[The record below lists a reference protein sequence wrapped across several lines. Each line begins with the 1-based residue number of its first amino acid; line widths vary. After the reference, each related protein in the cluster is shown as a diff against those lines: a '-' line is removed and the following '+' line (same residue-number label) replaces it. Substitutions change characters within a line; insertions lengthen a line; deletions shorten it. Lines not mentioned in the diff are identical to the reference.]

1 MKILFGAAL
10 YKSIPGYFIF
20 RFIQMRDTSYTVMG
34 HSSTWANPSS
44 TSLRSVSGCRRS
56 WRTTST
62 KRTRTT
68 VEPAPLSSPTASYYS
83 TICNRYFSPDRPTPP
98 AVQSDW
104 SRTLRC
110 STCMCKRG
118 LGLHPLSSPRAGCW
132 RGNQPERQNESQLL
146 TVPLSLSLCYWTIWT
161 SFPSGGQ
168 REDQHK
174 VHWAM
179 RLHPNTGTLMERF
192 AAQNTPCSLYWD
204 LTFERLPVSDDLA
217 GQLTDLLCSWVRLPL
232 LVSQNFSVQCRVYE
246 WMSGCIRP

>member
-1 MKILFGAAL
+1 MPEILTDDQHEEDENDSWTCSSEQPHGQL
-10 YKSIPGYFIF
+10 LQHNMQQIF
-20 RFIQMRDTSYTVMG
+20 LTRSTHTTCCPIRLKP
-34 HSSTWANPSS
+34 HSKGP
-44 TSLRSVSGCRRS
+44 
-56 WRTTST
+56 
-62 KRTRTT
+62 
-68 VEPAPLSSPTASYYS
+68 
-83 TICNRYFSPDRPTPP
+83 RPT
-98 AVQSDW
+98 S
-104 SRTLRC
+104 
-110 STCMCKRG
+110 
-118 LGLHPLSSPRAGCW
+118 PLITSAGCW

-146 TVPLSLSLCYWTIWT
+146 TVPLSLSLCYWTVWT

-217 GQLTDLLCSWVRLPL
+217 GQLTDLLCSWVWLPL